1 MSDVQQ
7 KIAQQIQDHKILIF
21 MKGTPAFPQCGFSA
35 AVVDVFNRL
44 GAKYDTV
51 NVLEDPEI
59 RDGIK
64 SFSNWPTIPQIYI
77 AGKFI
82 GGCDIVREMYQR
94 GELQPLVQ
102 AATQSS

>member
-7 KIAQQIQDHKILIF
+7 KIAQQIQDNKILIF

-44 GAKYDTV
+44 GAKYETV
-51 NVLEDPEI
+51 NVLDDPEI

-77 AGKFI
+77 DGKFV

>member
-1 MSDVQQ
+1 MSDVQE
-7 KIAQQIQDHKILIF
+7 KIAQQIKDNKILIF

-44 GAKYDTV
+44 GAKYETV
-51 NVLEDPEI
+51 NVLDDPEI
-59 RDGIK
+59 RDGVK
-64 SFSNWPTIPQIYI
+64 AFSNWPTIPQIYI
-77 AGKFI
+77 DGKFV

-102 AATQSS
+102 AATQNA